1 MNDLVISGLAISYA
15 GLVAV
20 RAFDLTVPAGESVAL
35 LGPSG
40 SGKTSV
46 LRAIAGYLTPRGGSI
61 RIGGRDVTRA
71 PARDRNCGMV
81 FQDYALFPHLTVFD
95 NIAFGL
101 RARRLPKG
109 EIRDR
114 VEQVLATVDLPGAEH
129 RYPRELSGGQQQRV
143 ALARAIVVRPAVLL
157 MDEPMGALDVKL
169 REAMQFYVRRIQRQ
183 LGITTVYVTHDPAEA
198 YAMADRIVLMRSGR
212 IAAAGRTHDIFTEPP
227 TSFAARFL
235 TSCTVLEIPTPDRAT
250 ALADGLPGHERPLRL
265 TEPLQPAT
273 RRAFIVLR
281 PDAVR
286 CSSRASPGSSAGVV
300 AARRVAGPSF
310 LVTVQVEALTFTTL
324 DPSGS
329 FGEGDAVHV
338 GWDPDDARIIEERD
352 DGSPAAAPGQRLRGA
367 DARAEAEVGGTG
379 G

>member
-1 MNDLVISGLAISYA
+1 
-15 GLVAV
+15 
-20 RAFDLTVPAGESVAL
+20 
-35 LGPSG
+35 
-40 SGKTSV
+40 V
-46 LRAIAGYLTPRGGSI
+46 LRAIAGYLNPRGGSI

-101 RARRLPKG
+101 RARRLPKA
-109 EIRDR
+109 ETRDR
-114 VEQVLATVDLPGAEH
+114 VEQVLATVDLPDSGH

-212 IAAAGRTHDIFTEPP
+212 IAAAGRTHEIFTEPP

-235 TSCTVLEIPTPDRAT
+235 TSCTLLEIAGAEDRPPG
-250 ALADGLPGHERPLRL
+250 LANGLPGHERPLRL
-265 TEPLQPAT
+265 AEPLQAGT
-273 RRAFIVLR
+273 RRAFVVLR
-281 PDAVR
+281 PDAIR
-286 CSSRASPGSSAGVV
+286 CSSRPSPGSSAGVV
-300 AARRVAGPSF
+300 VARRVAGPSF
-310 LVTVQVEALTFTTL
+310 LVAVQVGELTFTTL

-338 GWDPDDARIIEERD
+338 AWHPDDARVIEERD
-352 DGSPAAAPGQRLRGA
+352 DGSPAAAPGQRLSAAG
-367 DARAEAEVGGTG
+367 ARAGAELDGKGTP
-379 G
+379 